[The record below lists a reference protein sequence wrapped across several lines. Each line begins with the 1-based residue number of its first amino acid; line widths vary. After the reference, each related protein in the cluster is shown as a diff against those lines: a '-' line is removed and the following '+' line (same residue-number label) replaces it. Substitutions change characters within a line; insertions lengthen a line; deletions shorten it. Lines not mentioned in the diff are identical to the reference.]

1 MRKAIL
7 EEVAQRI
14 EDAIRHALH
23 STPPTS
29 ISVPG
34 LANIRFESGTDK
46 NGHAIGGGEV
56 SPQAKMRRIVRN
68 GILEAAQQLSMHA
81 PGVVAISSDFT
92 PPQSLVDTILGG
104 IVRADALERLTPEGQ
119 QAVRRL
125 GVFHGGAFETA
136 VLAITGLGDASEG
149 RREVIEQI
157 FARLEQGDRTAV
169 DAYYQWIAGS
179 AEAKAA
185 REQEPTPPQLLKPV
199 RRDADG
205 WFVWRAG
212 TRCWRYGPRG

>member
-46 NGHAIGGGEV
+46 NGLHAIGGGEV

-81 PGVVAISSDFT
+81 PGVVAISSNFT

-125 GVFHGGAFETA
+125 GVFHGGAFETT
-136 VLAITGLGDASEG
+136 VLGYYGTG
-149 RREVIEQI
+149 RRV
-157 FARLEQGDRTAV
+157 
-169 DAYYQWIAGS
+169 
-179 AEAKAA
+179 
-185 REQEPTPPQLLKPV
+185 
-199 RRDADG
+199 
-205 WFVWRAG
+205 
-212 TRCWRYGPRG
+212 